1 MKITKTRTF
10 TPILFVYLA
19 KRFFIS
25 ILLTSITLISIVSLL
40 DFMEFTRRLSAKNID
55 SGFIAFEMLLLK
67 IPEQLIQLTPFAI
80 LIGTLLCFSRLT
92 KNHELVV
99 IRASGVPARSFLV
112 APFIVC
118 IAIGLFN
125 LFTLSPFAATTL
137 KSYQK
142 LEAEVFPGSTQGF
155 LTNGG
160 QVWLRQDEED
170 MNLLIFARSIADNGR
185 RLENATVFVNDKN
198 GRFIKRIDTSNMRLR
213 KDKWLLDTPLILKP
227 GETST
232 RSKSLELSTM
242 LTPETIR
249 NSFTSP
255 QTLSVWELKNFI
267 DKLKD
272 TGFPTQSH
280 EMQWQ
285 KLISSPALILAMFLI
300 AAPFALQF
308 SRNQGMARMLLV
320 GVGFGF
326 VFYFFTNFINNYGM
340 AGRIDI
346 TLAAW
351 LPTLIAGFLGL
362 SLFLHFREE

>member
-1 MKITKTRTF
+1 MQITKTKTL
-10 TPILFVYLA
+10 TPTLFIYLA
-19 KRFFIS
+19 KRFLASVFF
-25 ILLTSITLISIVSLL
+25 TTITLLGIVSLL
-40 DFMEFTRRLSAKNID
+40 DFMELTRRLGAKNID
-55 SGFIAFEMLLLK
+55 AGPVALEMLLLK
-67 IPEQLIQLTPFAI
+67 MPDQLLQLTPFAI
-80 LIGTLLCFSRLT
+80 LIGTLLCFSKLT
-92 KNHELVV
+92 KDHELIV
-99 IRASGVPARSFLV
+99 IRASGVPARNFLIS
-112 APFIVC
+112 PLIVC
-118 IAIGLFN
+118 MTIGLFN
-125 LFTLSPFAATTL
+125 LFTLNPFASTTL

-142 LEAEVFPGSTQGF
+142 LEAEIFPGSIQGF

-160 QVWLRQDEED
+160 QVWLRQDDETE
-170 MNLLIFARSIADNGR
+170 NLLIFAKNIADNGR
-185 RLENATVFVNDKN
+185 RLEEATVFVNDKD
-198 GRFIKRIDTSNMRLR
+198 GHFIKRIDTPNMRLR
-213 KDKWLLDTPLILKP
+213 TDKWLLDTPLILKP
-227 GETST
+227 GQPSE
-232 RSKSLELSTM
+232 RSKSMELNTV

-267 DKLKD
+267 DKLQD

-308 SRNQGMARMLLV
+308 SRNQGMARMLMV

-326 VFYFFTNFINNYGM
+326 AFYFFTNFISNYGM